1 MMPAGSAEAP
11 ADALALLIQD
21 QGLAERLRQ
30 NAYHQFQQEFTK
42 ERTLEQALATYRSL
56 GITC

>member
-1 MMPAGSAEAP
+1 MMPAGSAEAL

-30 NAYHQFQQEFTK
+30 NAYDQFQQEFTK